1 MNEQTNETEFSNDY
15 KFILESI
22 SIWVDLVSEN
32 PDEFRASIYNK
43 DKELL
48 QEAWDNTISN
58 AISKAITYI
67 IKEN

>member
-1 MNEQTNETEFSNDY
+1 MNEQRSETEFSNDY
-15 KFILESI
+15 RFILESV

-32 PDEFRASIYNK
+32 PDEFRASIYDKN
-43 DKELL
+43 KELL
-48 QEAWDNTISN
+48 QEAWGETIPE

>member
-32 PDEFRASIYNK
+32 PDEFRASIYDKN
-43 DKELL
+43 KELL

-58 AISKAITYI
+58 AISKAITYT

>member
-32 PDEFRASIYNK
+32 PDEFRASIYDKN
-43 DKELL
+43 KELL